1 MKIAP
6 YRIKRIVLDTARVQ
20 VKRLPVDCFT
30 KDVSGQSSGGKSSG
44 SSSGGYSNRAVKT
57 AVSGYSVTSTAPYNT
72 DDKDDA
78 TSAVDNSMEQAE
90 NGVRAIAQDLHRIKV
105 DPTIAEPP
113 QLVIAVHG
121 YNTSERGI
129 QKWYHDIFRY
139 VAHDDKQIS
148 QNRNLV
154 FIGYRWSS
162 EQILFNPK
170 HLWVNLKALPSVPR
184 AVLSVGLVL
193 VLLYFGGMISEV
205 LRSLDILPPTSLS
218 ISLLNAL
225 FDDWQVLGKIVSV
238 FILVS
243 LRLLMGSALAITI
256 AVTVLLLLRVS
267 VYFRDVY
274 RAVNFAVPDLTELIR
289 QIDHAVIDLDV
300 DQIQQK
306 HTKPSEALRQATR
319 LQLEPHET
327 ERITLS
333 FLGHSMGG
341 LVITNVIRILS
352 DVFDRRS
359 IEHNPTAEIGNT
371 LRLGRLILASPDIP
385 VLSVVSSRANG
396 LASSLRRFDEAYLFS
411 NEGDLALRL
420 ASTAA
425 NYISFPSRLHYHGHR
440 LGSIAIRNDRY
451 NKGIINLP
459 ILRQQYS
466 TEKSLS
472 EAVNDDPCDILKCL
486 FITRT
491 ASHQSDK
498 SGDGYQC
505 LGDLFEDEHNLSSP
519 ASLADLFTFFD
530 CTDYKDYA
538 LKLRES
544 AMNEHSDEQKGL
556 LSRAKGKPYLTLRD
570 YAELLWDMMR
580 GTLDV
585 HGGYFY
591 GEYSRELIYRIAF
604 LGFEGAL
611 KAIAAEDTTG
621 CIKDTQQSLD
631 VFDQRCQD
639 KGLQVYLSPL
649 RYRVD
654 VQGAPLSM
662 ARDEMLQLVKVA
674 TRRDGIESGIKGGA
688 ETGSQSVAG
697 SNAQASRRAA

>member
-6 YRIKRIVLDTARVQ
+6 YRIKRIVLDTARIH
-20 VKRLPVDCFT
+20 VKRMPVDCFAG
-30 KDVSGQSSGGKSSG
+30 KASGRSSRQVVQTS
-44 SSSGGYSNRAVKT
+44 VL
-57 AVSGYSVTSTAPYNT
+57 GYSVTSSAPYNT
-72 DDKDDA
+72 DDKEDVNA
-78 TSAVDNSMEQAE
+78 AVDNSIEQAE
-90 NGVRAIAQDLHRIKV
+90 AGVRAIAQDLHRIKT
-105 DPTIAEPP
+105 DPSIAEPP

-148 QNRNLV
+148 QHRNLV

-162 EQILFNPK
+162 EQILFKPK
-170 HLWVNLKALPSVPR
+170 HLWLNLEALPSVPR

-205 LRSLDILPPTSLS
+205 LRSLEIIPPPALS
-218 ISLLNAL
+218 VRLL
-225 FDDWQVLGKIVSV
+225 DYVLGDLNTIGKLIELFVIVG
-238 FILVS
+238 
-243 LRLLMGSALAITI
+243 LRLMMGGALAITI
-256 AVTVLLLLRVS
+256 AVAVLLVLRVS

-274 RAVNFAVPDLTELIR
+274 RAINFAVPDLTELIR
-289 QIDHAVIDLDV
+289 QIDHAVIDLEV
-300 DQIQQK
+300 DSIHQSQA
-306 HTKPSEALRQATR
+306 TPVDALRQATK
-319 LQLEPHET
+319 QHQESH
-327 ERITLS
+327 ERINLS

-341 LVITNVIRILS
+341 LVITNTIRILS
-352 DVFDRRS
+352 DVFDRGS
-359 IEHNPTAEIGNT
+359 IERNPTADIGHT

-425 NYISFPSRLHYHGHR
+425 NYISFPSRHHYHGHR
-440 LGSIAIRNDRY
+440 LGSIAIRNDLY
-451 NKGIINLP
+451 KKGIINLAV
-459 ILRQQYS
+459 LRAHYPAE
-466 TEKSLS
+466 TTLFEGIK
-472 EAVNDDPCDILKCL
+472 DDPYDILKCL

-491 ASHQSDK
+491 SSAV
-498 SGDGYQC
+498 DGYQC
-505 LGDLFEDEHNLSSP
+505 LGDLFEDEHNLASP
-519 ASLADLFTFFD
+519 VSLADLFTFFD

-544 AMNEHSDEQKGL
+544 AMNEHSKEEKGL
-556 LSRAKGKPYLTLRD
+556 LSRAKGKAYLDLRD

-580 GTLDV
+580 GNRDV
-585 HGGYFY
+585 HGGYFH

-604 LGFEGAL
+604 LGFEGTL
-611 KAIAAEDTTG
+611 RAIAAEDTRSEDIRREDIG
-621 CIKDTQQSLD
+621 SVAEAQRSLNA
-631 VFDQRCQD
+631 FHQRCQD

-654 VQGAPLSM
+654 VQGAKLSS
-662 ARDEMLQLVKVA
+662 AREEMLQIVKA
-674 TRRDGIESGIKGGA
+674 SERQRPASARAQESSESG
-688 ETGSQSVAG
+688 
-697 SNAQASRRAA
+697 AQTELSDAVEAA

>member
-6 YRIKRIVLDTARVQ
+6 YRIKRIVLDTAKVQ
-20 VKRLPVDCFT
+20 VKRLPVDCFD
-30 KDVSGQSSGGKSSG
+30 KDSAGG
-44 SSSGGYSNRAVKT
+44 SSKRAART
-57 AVSGYSVTSTAPYNT
+57 AVSGYAVTSSAPHNT
-72 DDKDDA
+72 DDKDDSN
-78 TSAVDNSMEQAE
+78 SAVVNSMEQAE
-90 NGVRAIAQDLHRIKV
+90 MGVRAIAQDLHRIKT
-105 DPTIAEPP
+105 DPSITEPP

-154 FIGYRWSS
+154 FVGYRWSS
-162 EQILFNPK
+162 EQIMLNPQ
-170 HLWVNLKALPSVPR
+170 HWWMNLKALPSVPK
-184 AVLSVGLVL
+184 AVLSLGLVL
-193 VLLYFGGMISEV
+193 VMLYFLGVIAEV
-205 LRSLDILPPTSLS
+205 WRSLAIPAPPNLS
-218 ISLLNAL
+218 VIVLNYFLGDLNLL
-225 FDDWQVLGKIVSV
+225 DKIVGFSII
-238 FILVS
+238 FG
-243 LRLLMGSALAITI
+243 LRLLVGVALAITV
-256 AVTVLLLLRVS
+256 AMAVLLVLRVS

-274 RAVNFAVPDLTELIR
+274 RALNFAVPDLTELIR
-289 QIDHAVIDLDV
+289 QIDHAVIDLEV

-306 HTKPSEALRQATR
+306 HAKPSEALRQATR
-319 LQLEPHET
+319 QQMEPHE
-327 ERITLS
+327 RINLS

-341 LVITNVIRILS
+341 LVITNTIRILS

-359 IEHNPTAEIGNT
+359 IENNPTAEIGNT

-396 LASSLRRFDEAYLFS
+396 LASSLRRFDETYLFS

-425 NYISFPSRLHYHGHR
+425 NYISFPSRYHYHGHR
-440 LGSIAIRNDRY
+440 LGSIAIRNDLY
-451 NKGIINLP
+451 SKGIINLP
-459 ILRQQYS
+459 ALQQQYS
-466 TEKSLS
+466 TDKSLYD
-472 EAVNDDPCDILKCL
+472 AIRDDPCDILKCL

-491 ASHQSDK
+491 SSAA
-498 SGDGYQC
+498 DGYTC

-530 CTDYKDYA
+530 CTDYKDYS

-544 AMNEHSDEQKGL
+544 AMNEHSTEQKGL
-556 LSRAKGKPYLTLRD
+556 LSRAKCKPYLNLRD
-570 YAELLWDMMR
+570 YAELVWDLLR
-580 GTLDV
+580 GNRDV

-611 KAIAAEDTTG
+611 DAIAAEDSSVES
-621 CIKDTQQSLD
+621 TQQSLA
-631 VFDQRCQD
+631 VFDRRCQD

-654 VQGAPLSM
+654 VQGAALSM
-662 ARDEMLQLVKVA
+662 AREEMLQIVKVA
-674 TRRDGIESGIKGGA
+674 ERRPSVEAGIEGGSESDA
-688 ETGSQSVAG
+688 EEDVQKSC
-697 SNAQASRRAA
+697 QAA